1 MRLHC
6 VFHVL
11 ALATGAW
18 SSVVDIRCLQHSG
31 SYNTLWPHFLFG
43 ALGQPSAEMANPS
56 GKATSVTVL
65 LSQALRSNDH
75 QLLEKCFAISNDRV
89 MKSTVRQLAPQDA
102 ARLLQV
108 AVQRLQ
114 SSPHRGKQ
122 IAAWL
127 RALLLYHTAYLI
139 SAPGLC
145 TVFLGFQS
153 CSLLPPM
160 HCMYCHS
167 ALHKNQFCNPNGLM
181 RPWCYCSQRETL
193 A

>member
-1 MRLHC
+1 M
-6 VFHVL
+6 FY
-11 ALATGAW
+11 APGQG
-18 SSVVDIRCLQHSG
+18 SVETAG
-31 SYNTLWPHFLFG
+31 
-43 ALGQPSAEMANPS
+43 PS

-75 QLLEKCFAISNDRV
+75 QLLEKCFAMSNDKV
-89 MKSTVRQLAPQDA
+89 IKSTVQQLAPQDA

-145 TVFLGFQS
+145 TLFACSSPTHLIYSHQLTCTIAGFEGFYCCKYTDVF
-153 CSLLPPM
+153 
-160 HCMYCHS
+160 
-167 ALHKNQFCNPNGLM
+167 
-181 RPWCYCSQRETL
+181 
-193 A
+193 

>member
-1 MRLHC
+1 MVLIAACILHQCPHKVIQRRLRCSIQLH
-6 VFHVL
+6 
-11 ALATGAW
+11 ALAKGAW
-18 SSVVDIRCLQHSG
+18 SSSVFDIRCLRQSG
-31 SYNTLWPHFLFG
+31 SYKTLWPHLPFG
-43 ALGQPSAEMANPS
+43 ASGQTGGEMANPS

-89 MKSTVRQLAPQDA
+89 MKSTVQQLAPQDA

-114 SSPHRGKQ
+114 TSPHRGKQ

-145 TVFLGFQS
+145 TLFLD
-153 CSLLPPM
+153 
-160 HCMYCHS
+160 
-167 ALHKNQFCNPNGLM
+167 LH
-181 RPWCYCSQRETL
+181 
-193 A
+193 